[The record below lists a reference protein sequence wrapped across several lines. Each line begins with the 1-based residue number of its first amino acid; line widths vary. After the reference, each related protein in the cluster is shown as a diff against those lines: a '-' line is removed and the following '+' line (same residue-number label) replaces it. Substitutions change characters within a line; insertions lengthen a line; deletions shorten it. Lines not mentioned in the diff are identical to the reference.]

1 MSERLPSHTGWTV
14 VVGSGIAGL
23 MAALTLAPQPVLLLT
38 RGALGGETS
47 SAWAQGGI
55 AASLGPDDRATLHLA
70 DTLAAGDG
78 LCDEDLAV
86 EIISAAPAV
95 IDALEGAG
103 VRFDRDASGNYVFGL
118 EAAHSR
124 RRILHAEGDGSG
136 ATIVRA
142 LAAAVLRTP
151 SITMLEGTE
160 VRRLLTED
168 GVIAGLACIGPKG
181 CFTLPATQVVLATGG
196 LGGLYEATTNPS
208 GNFGQGI
215 MLAARAGAIL
225 ADMEFVQFHP
235 TALSSPRRPL
245 ALVSE
250 AVRGEGALLL
260 NENGERFMAG
270 VPGAELASRDIVA
283 RAIDREILRGG
294 RVFLDARK
302 ALGTGFSTR
311 FPSIDL
317 LCREAGIDPARELV
331 PVRPAVH
338 YHMGGVA
345 TDGKG
350 RSSVP
355 GLWVAGETACTGL
368 HGANRLAS
376 NSLLEAAAMGMH
388 AAEDIAGRRTYA
400 GKKPAEIATLPAPD
414 FPAVDL
420 SSVRPIVSRHLGIV
434 RQAEGLTGAIRDLLP
449 LTERNGP
456 ESDPALVALAIAVF
470 AALRTE
476 SRGAHFRDDFP
487 EKDATTT
494 RRRLS
499 LSDVLAIAHEFSSSS
514 HSSASLARSA

>member
-1 MSERLPSHTGWTV
+1 MSALSPQRDWTV
-14 VVGSGIAGL
+14 IVGSGIAGL
-23 MAALTLAPQPVLLLT
+23 MAALTLAPQPVLLVT
-38 RGALGGETS
+38 RGVLGGETS

-55 AASLGPDDRATLHLA
+55 AASLGPDDRAALHVA
-70 DTLAAGDG
+70 DTLAAGDD
-78 LCDEDLAV
+78 LCDEDMAV
-86 EIISAAPAV
+86 GIIAAAPIV
-95 IDALEGAG
+95 IDALERAG
-103 VRFDRDASGNYVFGL
+103 VRFDRDTSGNYVFGL

-136 ATIVRA
+136 AAIVSA
-142 LAAAVLRTP
+142 LAKAVRRTP
-151 SITMLEGTE
+151 SITVLEGTE

-168 GVIAGLACIGPKG
+168 GVIAGLACAGPRG
-181 CFTLPATQVVLATGG
+181 SFFLPASRVVLATGG
-196 LGGLYEATTNPS
+196 LGGLYDATTNPS

-250 AVRGEGALLL
+250 AVRGEGALLV
-260 NENGERFMAG
+260 NENGERFMAA

-294 RVFLDARK
+294 SVFLDARQ
-302 ALGTGFSTR
+302 ALGSGFSAR

-345 TDGKG
+345 TDGRG

-376 NSLLEAAAMGMH
+376 NSLLEAATMGMR
-388 AAEDIAGRRTYA
+388 AAHDIAGR
-400 GKKPAEIATLPAPD
+400 PAPSAKLAAAVSPTTISD
-414 FPAVDL
+414 FSPADL
-420 SSVRPIVSRHLGIV
+420 TPVRHIVSRHLGIV
-434 RQAEGLTGAIRDLLP
+434 RHAAGLVAAIRDLLP
-449 LTERNGP
+449 LAERNGP
-456 ESDPALVALAIAVF
+456 ASDPAVVALSIAVF
-470 AALRTE
+470 AALRME

-487 EKDATTT
+487 QKDAMPT
-494 RRRLS
+494 RRRLA
-499 LSDVLAIAHEFSSSS
+499 LNDIITIANEFSSSCLPT
-514 HSSASLARSA
+514 ADFARSA